1 MRVLRSRAPEQIRRD
16 ALALAERKAEAGC
29 EPCAEAYLS
38 LARQHGAS
46 EHEVDHA
53 RRRLFKT
60 AGALA
65 GVGLAASL
73 LDVPGA
79 LAEPRPPA
87 PLRLESLSTGE
98 TARRRQHAHQDA
110 QVQRLAGFLRDHGH
124 PTSPA
129 TAQALVGRAEG
140 TPVSILLEDGPA
152 GSLLVVLQLGADQH
166 AGAVLDD
173 TLFVVEGGRVVASE
187 VATRRFR
194 EIRSGDRHSLAAV
207 VSGALRPPAAEAA
220 CAICAGLSASCAF
233 AVGLCA
239 SGGCP
244 PCCNAA
250 VSICALAINCCFLQ

>member
-1 MRVLRSRAPEQIRRD
+1 MSVLRSRAPEQIRRD

-29 EPCAEAYLS
+29 APCAEALLA

-53 RRRLFKT
+53 RRRLFQT

-87 PLRLESLSTGE
+87 PLRLASLSTPE
-98 TARRRQHAHQDA
+98 TARRRQAAHHAA
-110 QVQRLAGFLRDHGH
+110 QVRQLAGFLRDHGQ
-124 PTSPA
+124 PTDPA
-129 TAQALVGRAEG
+129 TAQAVVGRAEG
-140 TPVSILLEDGPA
+140 TPVSILLEEGPA
-152 GSLLVVLQLGADQH
+152 GSLLVVLQLGAEQH

-194 EIRSGDRHSLAAV
+194 EVRSGDRHSLAAV

-220 CAICAGLSASCAF
+220 CAICAGLAGSCAL
-233 AVGLCA
+233 ATAACV

-250 VSICALAINCCFLQ
+250 ISLCALVINCCFLQ